1 MAGAFDHHLHIV
13 LPGLFGKLAKGVE
26 FGELRFVVRVRDAAG
41 AEAIAE
47 RVCNIIGLHD
57 LADFLEIIVE
67 ETLLVVSKAPFGHD
81 GAAARYDAGNALR
94 RHRKDRKST
103 RLNSSHSCASR
114 MPSFA

>member
-47 RVCNIIGLHD
+47 RECNIIGLHD

-81 GAAARYDAGNALR
+81 GAAARYDAGRSEENTSELQSLMRISNAVFC
-94 RHRKDRKST
+94 
-103 RLNSSHSCASR
+103 LNKNN
-114 MPSFA
+114 